1 MLKHKY
7 FIHHYLSIALF
18 CLSTIAYDL
27 ILNNYYVYF
36 DNSYWLQ
43 ILFLLYKIYD
53 RYSSSLLLEYNLLYW
68 NNDNNNQ

>member
-36 DNSYWLQ
+36 DNSYRLQ
-43 ILFLLYKIYD
+43 IL
-53 RYSSSLLLEYNLLYW
+53 SLFIGFFTEGI
-68 NNDNNNQ
+68 

>member
-36 DNSYWLQ
+36 DNSYWVK
-43 ILFLLYKIYD
+43 ILSLFIGFFTEGIYFCYIKYMID
-53 RYSSSLLLEYNLLYW
+53 IH
-68 NNDNNNQ
+68 